1 MLGKAFKKE
10 PKCYNLGDISEGV
23 RRGNCPLLPSLGS
36 APGTN
41 DHRFKCKQQRGSHI
55 RERERVPL
63 LLPTATWLMKLS
75 FSQIILLLLSFFILD
90 VRVILL
96 FITLL
101 DILDIL
107 ASFLYRWRM
116 FLHTSIM

>member
-55 RERERVPL
+55 RERE
-63 LLPTATWLMKLS
+63 S
-75 FSQIILLLLSFFILD
+75 SS
-90 VRVILL
+90 
-96 FITLL
+96 
-101 DILDIL
+101 L
-107 ASFLYRWRM
+107 AAYSHLVDEAKFLANNFAVVK
-116 FLHTSIM
+116 FLHIRRQSNSIVHNIARHSRYISKFSI